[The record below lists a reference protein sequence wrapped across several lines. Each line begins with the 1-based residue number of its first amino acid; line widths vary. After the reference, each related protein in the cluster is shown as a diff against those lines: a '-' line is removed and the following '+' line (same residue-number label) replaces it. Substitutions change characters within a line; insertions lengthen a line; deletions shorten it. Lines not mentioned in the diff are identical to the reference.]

1 MKRPKGTQQK
11 KKGKRRERIQK
22 FFEKW
27 KTTYYFLVLSTMA
40 LAALYAIVVRDR
52 GISFPI
58 GGKTVTILPGRS
70 QKIVELEST
79 IQKSHT
85 DYDALAK
92 SFKKYREEESIKISR
107 LPGQLQGT
115 CGEVEFKIK
124 QMCDEISKRGE
135 DIGFSFYMLQ
145 KIFDRDGT
153 INTKMPT
160 VNENRIQIYKHVQ
173 NCLSSIGAYN
183 GKIDGKQAS
192 TYKAVTEFQ
201 KHNNLKQDGLIGKKT
216 WPAITQKF
224 EDNRVTETGM

>member
-1 MKRPKGTQQK
+1 MKRPKGTRQK
-11 KKGKRRERIQK
+11 KAKGTRRARIQK

-27 KTTYYFLVLSTMA
+27 KTTYYFVVLSTMA
-40 LAALYAIVVRDR
+40 LTALYAVVVRDR

-58 GGKTVTILPGRS
+58 GGKTVTILSGRN
-70 QKIVELEST
+70 QKI
-79 IQKSHT
+79 
-85 DYDALAK
+85 DALAK

-107 LPGQLQGT
+107 LPGELQGT
-115 CGEVEFKIK
+115 PEEVEFKIR
-124 QMCDEISKRGE
+124 QMCDEIRNRGE
-135 DIGFSFYMLQ
+135 DIGLAFDELP
-145 KIFDRDGT
+145 KILDRDGT

-201 KHNNLKQDGLIGKKT
+201 KHNNLKPDGIIGKKT
-216 WPAITQKF
+216 WPAIEQKYKKKK
-224 EDNRVTETGM
+224 M